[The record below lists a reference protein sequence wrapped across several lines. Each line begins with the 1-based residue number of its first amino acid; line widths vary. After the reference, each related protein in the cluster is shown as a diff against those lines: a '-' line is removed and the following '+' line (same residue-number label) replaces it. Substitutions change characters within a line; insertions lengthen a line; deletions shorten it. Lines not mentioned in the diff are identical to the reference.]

1 VAAVGLE
8 AYGHGDGVTG
18 LLELEPRGRAQVDI
32 ERSDVEVGI
41 DRLCVGYRVVAR
53 KARDEWYC
61 GVVVVVQCDDTCRG
75 DVEYLSLW
83 IGEADEIRDRQPP
96 ELHMREG
103 YA

>member
-1 VAAVGLE
+1 M
-8 AYGHGDGVTG
+8 
-18 LLELEPRGRAQVDI
+18 
-32 ERSDVEVGI
+32 
-41 DRLCVGYRVVAR
+41 
-53 KARDEWYC
+53 
-61 GVVVVVQCDDTCRG
+61 VVVQCDDTCRG